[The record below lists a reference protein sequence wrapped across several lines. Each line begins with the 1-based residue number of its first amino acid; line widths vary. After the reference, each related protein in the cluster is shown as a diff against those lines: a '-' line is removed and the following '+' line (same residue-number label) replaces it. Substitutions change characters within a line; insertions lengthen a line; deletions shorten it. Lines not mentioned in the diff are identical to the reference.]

1 MFYYNVE
8 NRKSP
13 VSGEGLYTL
22 DDIKK
27 GSIVFYWGMDE
38 GDKIISEEE
47 YLEKRKDKSDKI
59 FQKTAARWVHNRF
72 MHCKDWGPDCY
83 INHSFNSNILYYC
96 GIGFAKRDI
105 KKDEELNINYH
116 YILSDKDP
124 AFFKDTETN
133 KEVIG
138 LTNEKCLNNSAKEL
152 VSLIENLYK

>member
-1 MFYYNVE
+1 MFYYNIE

-13 VSGEGLYTL
+13 VHGEGLYTL
-22 DDIKK
+22 EDIKK

-38 GDKIISEEE
+38 GDKPISEEE
-47 YLEKRKDKSDKI
+47 YLEKRKDKSDETY
-59 FQKTAARWVHNRF
+59 QKTAARWVHNWF
-72 MHCKDWGPDCY
+72 MHCTEWGLDCY
-83 INHSFNSNILYYC
+83 INHSFNPNILYYC

-124 AFFKDTETN
+124 AFFKDTET
-133 KEVIG
+133 KEEVIG
-138 LTNEKCLNNSAKEL
+138 LNNEKCLNNSAKEL

>member
-1 MFYYNVE
+1 MFNYNVE
-8 NRKSP
+8 NRNSL

-38 GDKIISEEE
+38 GDKLISEEE

-72 MHCKDWGPDCY
+72 MHCKDWGDDCY

-124 AFFKDTETN
+124 AFFKDTETQE
-133 KEVIG
+133 EVMG
-138 LTNEKCLNNSAKEL
+138 LNNEKCLNNSAKEL
-152 VSLIENLYK
+152 VYLIKNLYK

>member
-1 MFYYNVE
+1 MFNYNVE

-13 VSGEGLYTL
+13 VHGEGLYTL
-22 DDIKK
+22 EDIKK

-38 GDKIISEEE
+38 GDTPISEEE
-47 YLEKRKDKSDKI
+47 YLEKRKDKSDETY
-59 FQKTAARWVHNRF
+59 QKTAARWVHNWF
-72 MHCKDWGPDCY
+72 MHCTEWGLDCY

-124 AFFKDTETN
+124 AFFKDTET
-133 KEVIG
+133 KEEVIG
-138 LTNEKCLNNSAKEL
+138 LNNEKCLNNSAKEL

>member
-1 MFYYNVE
+1 MFNYNVE
-8 NRKSP
+8 NRNSL

-38 GDKIISEEE
+38 GDKLISEEE

-59 FQKTAARWVHNRF
+59 FQKTASRWVHNRF
-72 MHCKDWGPDCY
+72 MHCKDWGDDCY

-124 AFFKDTETN
+124 AFFKDTETQE
-133 KEVIG
+133 EVMG
-138 LTNEKCLNNSAKEL
+138 LNNEKCLNNSAKEL
-152 VSLIENLYK
+152 VYLIENLYK